1 MYLQMA
7 IEAMSTVQATDY
19 KPGEIEIGIM
29 LNSEEED
36 EKVQGKWLRLKSKRT
51 CWLMQRKTSQL
62 FNLLYCGKQEERY
75 IRSIRRGSPALFQ
88 KSQRT
93 HL

>member
-19 KPGEIEIGIM
+19 KPGEIEIGIVS
-29 LNSEEED
+29 NSEEEE
-36 EKVQGKWLRLKSKRT
+36 EKVRSKWLRLKSKSN

-62 FNLLYCGKQEERY
+62 FNLLYCEKRD
-75 IRSIRRGSPALFQ
+75 
-88 KSQRT
+88 
-93 HL
+93 